1 MAVLLPA
8 GAGAQTV
15 VREVIVEG
23 AQRIEPETVR
33 SYLLIRV
40 GDAFDPARVD
50 RSLKSLFAT
59 GLFADVSIRRNGDV
73 LVINVVE
80 NPVINRIAFEGN
92 KKLDD
97 EVLEPELSLRPRVIY
112 TRTKVQNDV
121 KRLLSVYRLNGRFAA
136 TVDPKVIQLAQNRVD
151 LVFEINE
158 GKSTKIRRIRMIG
171 NREYSDGRLR
181 EEIRTKESRW
191 WRFLSSDDTYDPDRL
206 TVDRELMRRF
216 YLSNGFA
223 DFRVVSDVAEL
234 TPDRQDFFITFTIE
248 EGTRYEFG
256 KVELDVRLRDLNP
269 DELLDEVEIESGDWY
284 DSREV
289 DKTIDRLT
297 NQVGLLGLPFVDVRP
312 RVNRDREKRTIDVTF
327 ELNEGA
333 RVFVERIEIS
343 GNVRTSEEVIRR
355 EFRMVEGDAFN
366 SSKLRRSRK
375 RLNNLNFFE
384 KVNIEQVPGSVP
396 DKTVIKV
403 DVEEKS
409 TGSLSFGIGY
419 SSSTGPLADFSIRE
433 RNLLGKGQD
442 LKLGALV
449 AASRSELDLSF
460 TEPFFLDR
468 EIAAGFDV
476 RHVNQDLQDESSF
489 DSTTTGG
496 ALRAGYPITE
506 NLRQRWKYTIE
517 KKEVTDVASDASI
530 FVQAEEGTTILS
542 EVSHIL
548 IYDRRD
554 SAVRPTDGYVVRLT
568 NDLAGLG
575 GNTRYIRNRFKAAK
589 YYPVSDQWVW
599 SFSGALGHIFGLGRD
614 VNLLDRFFIGGDNL
628 RGFTNSGVGPRD
640 ISTGDALGGEWMYT
654 ASSELSFPLG
664 LPAELG
670 VKGRLFADLGSVGK
684 VEPTGT
690 NVKDTGALRA
700 SIGTGV
706 TWISPFGPIGLD
718 LGFPILSESFDEE
731 ETLRINFGARF

>member
-8 GAGAQTV
+8 GAGAQTI

-23 AQRIEPETVR
+23 AQRIEQETVR
-33 SYLLIRV
+33 SYLLIRA

-50 RSLKSLFAT
+50 RSLKSLYAT
-59 GLFADVSIRRNGDV
+59 GLFADVSIRRDGDV
-73 LVINVVE
+73 LVVFVVE

-92 KKLDD
+92 LKIDD
-97 EVLEPELSLRPRVIY
+97 EILEAEISLRPRVIY

-136 TVDPKVIQLAQNRVD
+136 TVDPKVIQLPQNRVD
-151 LVFEINE
+151 LVFEISE
-158 GKSTKIRRIRMIG
+158 GSATKIRRIRMVG
-171 NREYSDGRLR
+171 NREYSDARLR

-206 TVDRELMRRF
+206 TVDRELLRRF

-234 TPDRQDFFITFTIE
+234 TPNREDFFITFTLE
-248 EGTRYEFG
+248 EGPRYEFG
-256 KVELDVRLRDLNP
+256 KVELDVRLRDLDP
-269 DELLDEVEIESGDWY
+269 DDLWDEVEIESGDWY
-284 DSREV
+284 DSQEV
-289 DKTIDRLT
+289 DNTIDRLT
-297 NQVGLLGLPFVDVRP
+297 NKVGLLGQPFVDVRP
-312 RVNRDREKRTIDVTF
+312 RVNRDRDKRTIAVTF

-333 RVFVERIEIS
+333 RVFVERIEIT

-366 SSKLRRSRK
+366 PAKMRRSRQ

-384 KVNIEQVPGSVP
+384 KVDIEQVPGSVP

-419 SSSTGPLADFSIRE
+419 SSTTGPLADFSIRE

-442 LKLGALV
+442 LKLGALI
-449 AASRSELDLSF
+449 AASRSEIDLSF
-460 TEPFFLDR
+460 TEPYFLDR
-468 EIAAGFDV
+468 EIAAGFDL
-476 RHVNQDLQDESSF
+476 RRVNRDLQDESSF
-489 DSTTTGG
+489 DSRTTGG

-506 NLRQRWKYTIE
+506 NLHQRWKYTLE
-517 KKEVTDVASDASI
+517 KKEVTDVASDASNFI
-530 FVQAEEGTTILS
+530 QAAEGTTTLS
-542 EVSHIL
+542 EISHNL
-548 IYDRRD
+548 SYDRRD
-554 SAVRPTDGYVVRLT
+554 SAIRPTDGYIVRLT

-575 GNTRYIRNRFKAAK
+575 GNTRYIRNQLKGIK
-589 YYPVSDQWVW
+589 YYPVLDQWVL
-599 SFSGALGHIFGLGRD
+599 SVSGTVGHIFGLGKD
-614 VNLLDRFFIGGDNL
+614 VNLLDRFFVGGDSL
-628 RGFTNSGVGPRD
+628 RGFTNSGIGPRD
-640 ISTGDALGGEWMYT
+640 RTSKDALGGEWKYT
-654 ASSELSFPLG
+654 ASTELSFPVG

-670 VKGRLFADLGSVGK
+670 VKGRVFTDIGSAGK
-684 VEPTGT
+684 IEPSGPT
-690 NVKDTGALRA
+690 VDDTGSLRA
-700 SIGTGV
+700 SVGTGV

-718 LGFPILSESFDEE
+718 LGFPLLSEDFDEE
-731 ETLRINFGARF
+731 ETLRVNFGARF

>member
-8 GAGAQTV
+8 GAGAQTI

-23 AQRIEPETVR
+23 AQRIEQETVR
-33 SYLLIRV
+33 SYLLIRA

-50 RSLKSLFAT
+50 RSLKSLYAT
-59 GLFADVSIRRNGDV
+59 GLFADVSIRRDGDV
-73 LVINVVE
+73 LVVFVVE

-92 KKLDD
+92 LKIDD
-97 EVLEPELSLRPRVIY
+97 EILEPEISLRPRVIY
-112 TRTKVQNDV
+112 TRTKLQNDV

-136 TVDPKVIQLAQNRVD
+136 TVDPKVIQLPQNRVD
-151 LVFEINE
+151 LVFEISE
-158 GKSTKIRRIRMIG
+158 GSATKIRRIRMVG
-171 NREYSDGRLR
+171 NREYSDARLR

-206 TVDRELMRRF
+206 TVDRELLRRF

-234 TPDRQDFFITFTIE
+234 TPNREDFFITFTLE
-248 EGTRYEFG
+248 EGPRYEFG
-256 KVELDVRLRDLNP
+256 KVELDVRLRDLDP
-269 DELLDEVEIESGDWY
+269 DDLWDEVEIESGDWY
-284 DSREV
+284 DSQEV
-289 DKTIDRLT
+289 DNTIDRLT
-297 NQVGLLGLPFVDVRP
+297 NKVGLLGQPFVDVRP
-312 RVNRDREKRTIDVTF
+312 RVNRDRDKRTIAVTF

-333 RVFVERIEIS
+333 RVFVERIEIT

-366 SSKLRRSRK
+366 PAKMRRSRQ

-384 KVNIEQVPGSVP
+384 KVDIEQVPGSVP

-419 SSSTGPLADFSIRE
+419 SSTTGPLADFSIRE

-442 LKLGALV
+442 LKLGALI
-449 AASRSELDLSF
+449 AASRSEIDLSF
-460 TEPFFLDR
+460 TEPYFLDR
-468 EIAAGFDV
+468 EIAAGFDL
-476 RHVNQDLQDESSF
+476 RRVNRDLQDESSF
-489 DSTTTGG
+489 DSRTTGG

-506 NLRQRWKYTIE
+506 NLRQRWKYTLE
-517 KKEVTDVASDASI
+517 KKEVTDVASDASNFI
-530 FVQAEEGTTILS
+530 QAAEGTTTLS
-542 EVSHIL
+542 EISHNL
-548 IYDRRD
+548 SYDRRD
-554 SAVRPTDGYVVRLT
+554 SAIRPTDGYIVRLT

-575 GNTRYIRNRFKAAK
+575 GNTRYIRNQLKGIK
-589 YYPVSDQWVW
+589 YYPVLDQWVL
-599 SFSGALGHIFGLGRD
+599 SVSGTVGHIFGLGKD
-614 VNLLDRFFIGGDNL
+614 VNLLDRFFVGGDSL
-628 RGFTNSGVGPRD
+628 RGFTNAGIGPRD
-640 ISTGDALGGEWMYT
+640 RTSKDALGGEWKYT
-654 ASSELSFPLG
+654 ASTELSFPVG

-670 VKGRLFADLGSVGK
+670 VKGRVFTDIGSAGK
-684 VEPTGT
+684 IEPSGPT
-690 NVKDTGALRA
+690 VDDTGSLRA

-718 LGFPILSESFDEE
+718 LGFPLLCEDFDEE
-731 ETLRINFGARF
+731 ETLRVNFGARF

>member
-8 GAGAQTV
+8 GAGAQTI

-23 AQRIEPETVR
+23 AQRIEQETVR
-33 SYLLIRV
+33 SYLLIRA

-50 RSLKSLFAT
+50 RSLKSLYAT
-59 GLFADVSIRRNGDV
+59 GLFADVSIRRDGDV
-73 LVINVVE
+73 LVVFVVE

-92 KKLDD
+92 LKIDD
-97 EVLEPELSLRPRVIY
+97 EILEAEISLRPRVIY

-136 TVDPKVIQLAQNRVD
+136 TVDPKVIQLPQNRVD
-151 LVFEINE
+151 LVFEISE
-158 GKSTKIRRIRMIG
+158 GSATKIRRIRMVG
-171 NREYSDGRLR
+171 NREYSDARLR

-206 TVDRELMRRF
+206 TVDRELLRRF

-234 TPDRQDFFITFTIE
+234 TPNREDFFITFTLE
-248 EGTRYEFG
+248 EGPRYEFG
-256 KVELDVRLRDLNP
+256 KVELDVRLRDLDP
-269 DELLDEVEIESGDWY
+269 DDLWDEVEIESGDWY
-284 DSREV
+284 DSQEV
-289 DKTIDRLT
+289 DNTIDRLT
-297 NQVGLLGLPFVDVRP
+297 NKVGLLGQPFVDVRP
-312 RVNRDREKRTIDVTF
+312 RVNRDRDKRTIAVTF

-333 RVFVERIEIS
+333 RVFVERIEIT

-366 SSKLRRSRK
+366 PAKMRRSRQ

-384 KVNIEQVPGSVP
+384 KVDIEQVPGSVP

-419 SSSTGPLADFSIRE
+419 SSTTGPLADFSIRE

-442 LKLGALV
+442 LKLGALI
-449 AASRSELDLSF
+449 AASRSEIDLSF
-460 TEPFFLDR
+460 TEPYFLDR
-468 EIAAGFDV
+468 EIAAGLDL
-476 RHVNQDLQDESSF
+476 RRVNRDLQDESSF
-489 DSTTTGG
+489 DSRTTGG

-506 NLRQRWKYTIE
+506 NLRQRWKYTLE
-517 KKEVTDVASDASI
+517 KKEVTDVASDASNFI
-530 FVQAEEGTTILS
+530 QAAEGTTTLS
-542 EVSHIL
+542 EISHNL
-548 IYDRRD
+548 SYDRRD
-554 SAVRPTDGYVVRLT
+554 SAIRPTDGYIVRLT

-575 GNTRYIRNRFKAAK
+575 GNTRYIRNQLKGIK
-589 YYPVSDQWVW
+589 YYPVLDQWVL
-599 SFSGALGHIFGLGRD
+599 SVSGTVGHIFGLGKD
-614 VNLLDRFFIGGDNL
+614 VNLLDRFFVGGDSL
-628 RGFTNSGVGPRD
+628 RGFTNSGIGPRD
-640 ISTGDALGGEWMYT
+640 RTSKDALGGEWKYT
-654 ASSELSFPLG
+654 ASTELSFPVG

-670 VKGRLFADLGSVGK
+670 VKGRVFTDIGSAGK
-684 VEPTGT
+684 IEPSGPT
-690 NVKDTGALRA
+690 VDDTGSLRA

-718 LGFPILSESFDEE
+718 LGFPLLSEDFDEE
-731 ETLRINFGARF
+731 ETLRVNFGARF

>member
-1 MAVLLPA
+1 MAILLPV

-33 SYLLIRV
+33 SYLLIRA
-40 GDAFDPARVD
+40 GDAYDPARVD
-50 RSLKSLFAT
+50 RSLKSLYAT
-59 GLFADVSIRRNGDV
+59 GLFADVSIRRDGDV
-73 LVINVVE
+73 LVVSVVE

-97 EVLEPELSLRPRVIY
+97 EVLEPEISLRPRVIY

-136 TVDPKVIQLAQNRVD
+136 TVDPKVIQLPQNRVD
-151 LVFEINE
+151 LVFEISE
-158 GKSTKIRRIRMIG
+158 GKATKIRRIRMVG
-171 NREYSDGRLR
+171 NREYSDARLR

-206 TVDRELMRRF
+206 TVDRELLRRF

-234 TPDRQDFFITFTIE
+234 TPNREDFFITFTLE
-248 EGTRYEFG
+248 EGSRYEFG
-256 KVELDVRLRDLNP
+256 KIELDIRLRDL
-269 DELLDEVEIESGDWY
+269 DSEDLWDEVVIDPGDWY
-284 DSREV
+284 DAQEV

-297 NQVGLLGLPFVDVRP
+297 NKVGLLGYPFVDVRP
-312 RVNRDREKRTIDVTF
+312 RVVRDRENRTIAVTF

-333 RVFVERIEIS
+333 RVFVERIEIT

-366 SSKLRRSRK
+366 SAKLRRSRQ
-375 RLNNLNFFE
+375 RLNNLNFFAR
-384 KVNIEQVPGSVP
+384 VDIEQVPGNVP
-396 DKTVIKV
+396 DKTVLKV

-409 TGSLSFGIGY
+409 TGSLTFGIGY

-442 LKLGALV
+442 LKLGALI
-449 AASRSELDLSF
+449 AASRSEIDLSF
-460 TEPFFLDR
+460 TEPYFLDR
-468 EIAAGFDV
+468 EIAAGFDIRRV
-476 RHVNQDLQDESSF
+476 SRNLQDESSF
-489 DSTTTGG
+489 DSRTTGG
-496 ALRAGYPITE
+496 SLRAGYPITE
-506 NLRQRWKYTIE
+506 NLRQSWKYTIE
-517 KKEVTDVASDASI
+517 KNEVTDVASDASI
-530 FVQAEEGTTILS
+530 FVKAEEGTTMLS
-542 EVSHIL
+542 EVSHNL

-554 SAVRPTDGYVVRLT
+554 SAIRPTDGYIIRLT

-575 GNTRYIRNRFKAAK
+575 GNTRYMKNQLRGVK
-589 YYPVSDQWVW
+589 YYPVDDQWVL
-599 SFSGALGHIFGLGRD
+599 SLSGTIGHIFGLGQD
-614 VNLLDRFFIGGDNL
+614 VNMLDRFFVGGNSL
-628 RGFTNSGVGPRD
+628 RGFTNSGIGPRD
-640 ISTGDALGGEWMYT
+640 KTTKDALGGEWKYT
-654 ASSELSFPLG
+654 ATAELSFPVG

-670 VKGRLFADLGSVGK
+670 VKGRVFTDIGSSGK
-684 VEPTGT
+684 ISPTGPT
-690 NVKDTGALRA
+690 VEDTGSLRA
-700 SIGTGV
+700 SVGTGV
-706 TWISPFGPIGLD
+706 TWVSPFGPIGLD
-718 LGFPILSESFDEE
+718 LGFPMLSEDFDEL

>member
-1 MAVLLPA
+1 MAILLPV

-33 SYLLIRV
+33 SYLLIRA
-40 GDAFDPARVD
+40 GDAYDPARVD
-50 RSLKSLFAT
+50 RSLKSLYAT
-59 GLFADVSIRRNGDV
+59 GLFADVSIRRDGDV
-73 LVINVVE
+73 LVVSVVE

-97 EVLEPELSLRPRVIY
+97 EVLEPEISLRPRVIY

-136 TVDPKVIQLAQNRVD
+136 TVDPKVIQLPQNRVD
-151 LVFEINE
+151 LVFEISE
-158 GKSTKIRRIRMIG
+158 GKATKIRRIRMVG
-171 NREYSDGRLR
+171 NREYSDARLR

-206 TVDRELMRRF
+206 TVDRELLRRF

-234 TPDRQDFFITFTIE
+234 TPNREDFFITFTLE
-248 EGTRYEFG
+248 EGPRYEFG
-256 KVELDVRLRDLNP
+256 KIELDIRLRDL
-269 DELLDEVEIESGDWY
+269 DSEDLWDEVVIDPGDWY
-284 DSREV
+284 DAQEV

-297 NQVGLLGLPFVDVRP
+297 NKVGLLGYPFVDVRP
-312 RVNRDREKRTIDVTF
+312 RVVRDRENRTIAVTF

-333 RVFVERIEIS
+333 RVFVERIEIT

-366 SSKLRRSRK
+366 AAKLRRSRQ
-375 RLNNLNFFE
+375 RLNNLNFFGR
-384 KVNIEQVPGSVP
+384 VDIEQVPGNVP
-396 DKTVIKV
+396 DKTVLKV

-409 TGSLSFGIGY
+409 TGSLTLGIGY

-442 LKLGALV
+442 LKLGALI
-449 AASRSELDLSF
+449 AASRSEIDLSF
-460 TEPFFLDR
+460 TEPYFLDR
-468 EIAAGFDV
+468 EIAAGFDIRRV
-476 RHVNQDLQDESSF
+476 SRNLQDESSF
-489 DSTTTGG
+489 DSRTTGG
-496 ALRAGYPITE
+496 SLRAGYPITE
-506 NLRQRWKYTIE
+506 NLRQSWKYTIE
-517 KKEVTDVASDASI
+517 KNEVTDVASDASI
-530 FVQAEEGTTILS
+530 FVKAEEGTTMLS
-542 EVSHIL
+542 EVSHNL

-554 SAVRPTDGYVVRLT
+554 SAIKPTDGYIIRLT

-575 GNTRYIRNRFKAAK
+575 GNTRYMKNQLRGVK
-589 YYPVSDQWVW
+589 YYPVDDQWVL
-599 SFSGALGHIFGLGRD
+599 SLSGTIGHIFGLGQD
-614 VNLLDRFFIGGDNL
+614 VNMLDRFFVGGNSL
-628 RGFTNSGVGPRD
+628 RGFTNSGIGPRD
-640 ISTGDALGGEWMYT
+640 KTTKDALGGEWKYT
-654 ASSELSFPLG
+654 ATAELSFPVG

-670 VKGRLFADLGSVGK
+670 VKGRVFTDIGSSGK
-684 VEPTGT
+684 ISPTGPT
-690 NVKDTGALRA
+690 VEDTGSLRA
-700 SIGTGV
+700 SVGTGV
-706 TWISPFGPIGLD
+706 TWVSPFGPIGLD
-718 LGFPILSESFDEE
+718 LGFPMLSEDFDEL

>member
-1 MAVLLPA
+1 MAVLSSA
-8 GAGAQTV
+8 GAGAQTI
-15 VREVIVEG
+15 VREIIVEG

-33 SYLLIRV
+33 SYLLIRA

-50 RSLKSLFAT
+50 RSLKSLYAT

-73 LVINVVE
+73 LVVTVVE

-97 EVLEPELSLRPRVIY
+97 DVLEPEISLRPRVIY

-136 TVDPKVIQLAQNRVD
+136 TIDPKVIQLAQNRVD
-151 LVFEINE
+151 LVFEISE
-158 GKSTKIRRIRMIG
+158 GKATKISRIRIVG
-171 NREYSDGRLR
+171 NREYSDARLR
-181 EEIRTKESRW
+181 EEIRTRESRW

-206 TVDRELMRRF
+206 TVDRELLRRF

-223 DFRVVSDVAEL
+223 DFRVISDVAEL
-234 TPDRQDFFITFTIE
+234 TPNREDFFITFTVE
-248 EGTRYEFG
+248 EGPRYEFG
-256 KVELDVRLRDLNP
+256 KIELDVRLRDLNP
-269 DELLDEVEIESGDWY
+269 DDLWDEVEIDSGDWY

-289 DKTIDRLT
+289 DITIDRLT
-297 NQVGLLGLPFVDVRP
+297 NKVGLLGQPFVDVRP
-312 RVNRDREKRTIDVTF
+312 RVNRNREKRTIDVTF

-333 RVFVERIEIS
+333 RVFVERIEIT

-366 SSKLRRSRK
+366 SSKLRRSRQ
-375 RLNNLNFFE
+375 RLNNLNFFNR
-384 KVNIEQVPGSVP
+384 VDIEQVPGSVS

-442 LKLGALV
+442 LRIGALI

-460 TEPFFLDR
+460 TEPYFLDR
-468 EIAAGFDV
+468 EIAAGFDLK
-476 RHVNQDLQDESSF
+476 RVNQDLQDESSF
-489 DSTTTGG
+489 DKKTTGG
-496 ALRAGYPITE
+496 ALRASFPITE
-506 NLRQRWKYTIE
+506 NLRQSWKYTIE
-517 KKEVTDVASDASI
+517 KKEVTNVASDASI
-530 FVQAEEGTTILS
+530 FVQAEEGNTIIS
-542 EVSHIL
+542 EVSHTL
-548 IYDRRD
+548 LYDKRD
-554 SAVRPTDGYVVRLT
+554 SAISPKAGYLVRLT
-568 NDLAGLG
+568 NDFAGVG
-575 GNTRYIRNRFKAAK
+575 GNTRYIRNQLKGIK
-589 YYPVSDQWVW
+589 YYSVSDQLLL
-599 SFSGALGHIFGLGRD
+599 SFTGNLGHIFGLGRD
-614 VNLLDRFFIGGDNL
+614 VNLLDRFFVGGDSL
-628 RGFTNSGVGPRD
+628 RGFTNSGIGPRD
-640 ISTGDALGGEWMYT
+640 RSTTDALGGEWMYT
-654 ASSELSFPLG
+654 ASTELSFPVG

-670 VKGRLFADLGSVGK
+670 VKGRVFADMGSSGK
-684 VEPTGT
+684 IDPTGPT
-690 NVKDTGALRA
+690 VDDTGSLRA

-718 LGFPILSESFDEE
+718 LGFPVLSENFDQK
-731 ETLRINFGARF
+731 ETLRVNFGARF

>member
-1 MAVLLPA
+1 MAILLPV

-33 SYLLIRV
+33 SYLLIRA
-40 GDAFDPARVD
+40 GDAYDPARVD
-50 RSLKSLFAT
+50 RSLKSLYAT
-59 GLFADVSIRRNGDV
+59 GLFADVSIRRDGDV
-73 LVINVVE
+73 LVVSVVE

-97 EVLEPELSLRPRVIY
+97 EVLEPEISLRPRVIY

-136 TVDPKVIQLAQNRVD
+136 TVDPKVIQLPQNRVD
-151 LVFEINE
+151 LVFEISE
-158 GKSTKIRRIRMIG
+158 GKATKIRRIRMVG
-171 NREYSDGRLR
+171 NREYSDARLR

-206 TVDRELMRRF
+206 TVDRELLRRF

-234 TPDRQDFFITFTIE
+234 TPNREDFFITFTLE
-248 EGTRYEFG
+248 EGPRYEFG
-256 KVELDVRLRDLNP
+256 KIELDIRLRDL
-269 DELLDEVEIESGDWY
+269 DSEDLWDEVVIDPGDWY
-284 DSREV
+284 DAQEV

-297 NQVGLLGLPFVDVRP
+297 NKVGLLGYPFVDVRP
-312 RVNRDREKRTIDVTF
+312 RVVRDRENRTIAVTF

-333 RVFVERIEIS
+333 RVFVERIEIT

-366 SSKLRRSRK
+366 AAKLRRSRQ
-375 RLNNLNFFE
+375 RLNNLNFFGR
-384 KVNIEQVPGSVP
+384 VDIEQVPGNVP
-396 DKTVIKV
+396 DKTVLKV

-409 TGSLSFGIGY
+409 TGSLTLGIGY

-442 LKLGALV
+442 LKLGALI
-449 AASRSELDLSF
+449 AASRSEIDLSF
-460 TEPFFLDR
+460 TEPYFLDR
-468 EIAAGFDV
+468 EIAAGFDIRRV
-476 RHVNQDLQDESSF
+476 SRNLQDESSF
-489 DSTTTGG
+489 DSRTTGG
-496 ALRAGYPITE
+496 SLRAGYPITE
-506 NLRQRWKYTIE
+506 NLRQSWKYTIE
-517 KKEVTDVASDASI
+517 KNEVTDVASDASI
-530 FVQAEEGTTILS
+530 FVKAEEGTTMLS
-542 EVSHIL
+542 EVSHNL

-554 SAVRPTDGYVVRLT
+554 SAIRPTDGYIIRLT

-575 GNTRYIRNRFKAAK
+575 GNTRYMKNQLRGVK
-589 YYPVSDQWVW
+589 YYPVDDQWVL
-599 SFSGALGHIFGLGRD
+599 SLSGTIGHIFGLGQD
-614 VNLLDRFFIGGDNL
+614 VNMLDRFFVGGNSL
-628 RGFTNSGVGPRD
+628 RGFTNSGIGPRD
-640 ISTGDALGGEWMYT
+640 KTTKDALGGEWKYT
-654 ASSELSFPLG
+654 ATAELSFPVG

-670 VKGRLFADLGSVGK
+670 VKGRVFTDIGSSGK
-684 VEPTGT
+684 ISPTGPT
-690 NVKDTGALRA
+690 VEDTGSLRA
-700 SIGTGV
+700 SVGTGV
-706 TWISPFGPIGLD
+706 TWVSPFGPIGLD
-718 LGFPILSESFDEE
+718 LGFPMLSEDFDEL

>member
-1 MAVLLPA
+1 MAILLPV

-33 SYLLIRV
+33 SYLLIRA
-40 GDAFDPARVD
+40 GDAYDPARVD
-50 RSLKSLFAT
+50 RSLKSLYAT
-59 GLFADVSIRRNGDV
+59 GLFADVSIRRDGDV
-73 LVINVVE
+73 LVVSVVE

-97 EVLEPELSLRPRVIY
+97 EVLEPEISLRPRVIY

-136 TVDPKVIQLAQNRVD
+136 TVDPKVIQLPQNRVD
-151 LVFEINE
+151 LVFEISE
-158 GKSTKIRRIRMIG
+158 GKATKIRRIRMVG
-171 NREYSDGRLR
+171 NREYSDARLR

-206 TVDRELMRRF
+206 TVDRELLRRF

-234 TPDRQDFFITFTIE
+234 TPNREDFFITFTLE
-248 EGTRYEFG
+248 EGPRYEFG
-256 KVELDVRLRDLNP
+256 KIELDIRLRDL
-269 DELLDEVEIESGDWY
+269 DSEDLWDEVVIDPGDWY
-284 DSREV
+284 DAQEV

-297 NQVGLLGLPFVDVRP
+297 NKVGLLGHPFVDVRP
-312 RVNRDREKRTIDVTF
+312 RVIRDRENRTIAVTF

-333 RVFVERIEIS
+333 RVFVERIEIT

-366 SSKLRRSRK
+366 AAKLRRSRQ
-375 RLNNLNFFE
+375 RLNNLNFFGR
-384 KVNIEQVPGSVP
+384 VDIEQVPGNVP
-396 DKTVIKV
+396 DKTVLKV

-409 TGSLSFGIGY
+409 TGSLTLGIGY

-442 LKLGALV
+442 LKLGALI
-449 AASRSELDLSF
+449 AASRSEIDLSF
-460 TEPFFLDR
+460 TEPYFLDR
-468 EIAAGFDV
+468 EIAAGFDIRRV
-476 RHVNQDLQDESSF
+476 SRNLQDESSF
-489 DSTTTGG
+489 DSRTTGG
-496 ALRAGYPITE
+496 SLRAGYPITE
-506 NLRQRWKYTIE
+506 NLRQSWKYTIE
-517 KKEVTDVASDASI
+517 KNEVTDVASDASI
-530 FVQAEEGTTILS
+530 FVKAEEGTTMLS
-542 EVSHIL
+542 EVSHNL

-554 SAVRPTDGYVVRLT
+554 SAIRPTDGYIIRLT

-575 GNTRYIRNRFKAAK
+575 GDTRYMRNQLRGVK
-589 YYPVSDQWVW
+589 YYPVDDQWVL
-599 SFSGALGHIFGLGRD
+599 SLSGTIGHIFGLGQD
-614 VNLLDRFFIGGDNL
+614 VNLLDRFFVGGNSL
-628 RGFTNSGVGPRD
+628 RGFTNSGIGPRD
-640 ISTGDALGGEWMYT
+640 KTTKDALGGEWKYT
-654 ASSELSFPLG
+654 ATAELSFPVG

-670 VKGRLFADLGSVGK
+670 VKGRVFTDIGSSGK
-684 VEPTGT
+684 ISPTGPT
-690 NVKDTGALRA
+690 VEDTGSLRA
-700 SIGTGV
+700 SVGTGV
-706 TWISPFGPIGLD
+706 TWVSPFGPIGLD
-718 LGFPILSESFDEE
+718 LGFPMLSEDFDEL